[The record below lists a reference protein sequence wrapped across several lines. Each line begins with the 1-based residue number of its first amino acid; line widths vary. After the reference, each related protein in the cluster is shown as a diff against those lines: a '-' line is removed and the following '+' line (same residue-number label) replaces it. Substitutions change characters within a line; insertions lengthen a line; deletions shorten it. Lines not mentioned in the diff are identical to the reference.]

1 MTKSPVVKS
10 SLLLTEEADK
20 ILRSTAKI
28 IGVSLSNIVCYVIS
42 EIFTETELTKEKIQD
57 LKDNM
62 KISKLVSI
70 NINNILLDNI
80 DSHNKYGLSRRIF
93 LGLIVSEYLENNRM
107 NLVDGVEDEGNHR
120 IKTQIWIDSDTK
132 KKILNY
138 CNEYSLSINT
148 IISLRVIK
156 RKERIAN
163 YHSGNEKET
172 LDTTFSQSIRNIIE
186 ERAGELSI
194 SIRFLILLIVND
206 FLNEKN
212 C

>member
-1 MTKSPVVKS
+1 
-10 SLLLTEEADK
+10 
-20 ILRSTAKI
+20 
-28 IGVSLSNIVCYVIS
+28 
-42 EIFTETELTKEKIQD
+42 
-57 LKDNM
+57 M

-80 DSHNKYGLSRRIF
+80 DNHNKYGLSRRIF
-93 LGLIVSEYLENNRM
+93 LGLIVSEYLEKNRA
-107 NLVDGVEDEGNHR
+107 NLVDGLEDEGDQK

-163 YHSGNEKET
+163 YHSGDKKET
-172 LDTTFSQSIRNIIE
+172 LDTTFSESIRNIIE
-186 ERAGELSI
+186 ERARELSI
-194 SIRFLILLIVND
+194 TIRFLILLIIND

>member
-132 KKILNY
+132 KK
-138 CNEYSLSINT
+138 
-148 IISLRVIK
+148 
-156 RKERIAN
+156 
-163 YHSGNEKET
+163 
-172 LDTTFSQSIRNIIE
+172 F
-186 ERAGELSI
+186 
-194 SIRFLILLIVND
+194 
-206 FLNEKN
+206 
-212 C
+212 